1 MTAKNSK
8 FANMIDGVFSGNLD
22 FKKIK
27 QLLLLEDEKQI
38 QQLLEKARATR
49 DNTIGNK
56 VYLRGLIEYSNRCA
70 KNCFYCGIR
79 AGNHHAVRYQVSDDE
94 VVEAA
99 QYALNHRYGSIVLQ
113 SGERCDKEFT
123 SHVSSLIQ
131 KIHHATGNNLRIT
144 LSCGE
149 QSEEVYRE
157 WFRLGAQR
165 YLLRIEASNPELYA
179 KLHPADHS
187 FENRT
192 KCLKTLVDIGYQAG
206 TGVMIG
212 LPFQTIDDLAND
224 LLFIRNSGVVMVG
237 MGPYIEHAETPLYQ
251 YKDSLLPVEKRMELA
266 LKMIA
271 ILRLMRPTINIAS
284 TTALQTL
291 DAHGRELGLRAG
303 ANVIMP
309 NITPVSFKQEY
320 NLYEGKPGLHDEPDE
335 VENTI
340 EKLIISADCEVG
352 WSEWGDSKFY
362 SKKS

>member
-1 MTAKNSK
+1 
-8 FANMIDGVFSGNLD
+8 MIDGIFSGNLD
-22 FKKIK
+22 FEKIKNLLLLDDEKQIK
-27 QLLLLEDEKQI
+27 QLLD
-38 QQLLEKARATR
+38 KARTTR

-79 AGNHHAVRYQVSDDE
+79 AGNTHAVRYQVDDDE
-94 VVEAA
+94 VLEAA
-99 QYALNHRYGSIVLQ
+99 QYALKHKYGSIVLQ
-113 SGERCDKEFT
+113 SGERSDKEFT
-123 SHVSSLIQ
+123 SHISSLIQ

-149 QSEEVYRE
+149 QKEEVYRE
-157 WFRLGAQR
+157 WYRLGVQR

-179 KLHPADHS
+179 KLHPSDHS
-187 FENRT
+187 FENRV
-192 KCLKTLVDIGYQAG
+192 KCLKTLVDIGFQTG

-224 LLFIRNSGVVMVG
+224 LIFIRNAGVVMVG

-251 YKDSLLPVEKRMELA
+251 YKDTLLPVEKRMKLA

-309 NITPVSFKQEY
+309 NITPISFKQEY

-340 EKLIISADCEVG
+340 EKLIINAGCEVG

-362 SKKS
+362 SAKR